1 MKDKQVTG
9 ASFGGSLLICLLSFT
24 LIMTF
29 SVEVSCLLKFT
40 LAANSV
46 AHTLQFSDGNLILYL
61 SKIRKFVTHREHTY
75 IHTDRQTEKAITKAT
90 LIPWIVGLSGPIF
103 YLLC

>member
-29 SVEVSCLLKFT
+29 ITVGVEVSCLLRFT

-46 AHTLQFSDGNLILYL
+46 AHTLQFSDGGLILCW
-61 SKIRKFVTHREHTY
+61 STIRKNLTHRE
-75 IHTDRQTEKAITKAT
+75 QVA
-90 LIPWIVGLSGPIF
+90 GPA
-103 YLLC
+103 LGACS